1 MSISLN
7 DHERRIKDFEGK
19 IVEIGDRIDNVVA
32 SAKDWV
38 LHTTS
43 TGRLSGRTVIYSIPT
58 NLANGYDFV
67 VISGGRAYSPPA
79 GSLPSMEII
88 VNKNSYEAK
97 GGKIVSGN
105 STTTNC
111 KIVYTKSGS
120 TIVGTVTGYH
130 GFDGSDFTI
139 YKDPITILFYK

>member
-1 MSISLN
+1 MSISLD

-67 VISGGRAYSPPA
+67 VISGGRAYSPPE
-79 GSLPSMEII
+79 GMLSSVEII

-97 GGKIVSGN
+97 GGKIGKSDGI
-105 STTTNC
+105 TNC

-130 GFDGSDFTI
+130 GFDGNDFTI